1 MGVMVEADLERGE
14 ERAELAES
22 KCTELEEELKLVS
35 NNLKSLEAASEKF
48 SDKEIQYE
56 EEIKTLTDKLKDAE
70 TRAEFAEKTV
80 IKLETNIDELEDC
93 PYAEKCKIRAI
104 SEDMDHTLQ
113 GIGDL

>member
-1 MGVMVEADLERGE
+1 MVEADLERGE

-22 KCTELEEELKLVS
+22 KSNETEEELKLVT

-48 SDKEIQYE
+48 AEKEIQYE
-56 EEIKTLTDKLKDAE
+56 EEIKTLTDELKDAE

-80 IKLETNIDELEDC
+80 IKLEKNIDELEDAL
-93 PYAEKCKIRAI
+93 YAEKGKLRGIG
-104 SEDMDHTLQ
+104 EDMDATLQ